1 MHAWRRGPKYIDSQ
15 DGARIVGRVPEVI
28 RCPRRLV
35 GDPSAPLPL
44 RRNCPPRW
52 RDRTSMHCEGSIMN
66 WSNIETG
73 WNDFKANAKQQ
84 WSKLSDQQ
92 ISDTLGKREQLS
104 ASVQQAYA
112 LSKEETERQVSDW
125 QSKQVEKK
133 TASGNS

>member
-1 MHAWRRGPKYIDSQ
+1 
-15 DGARIVGRVPEVI
+15 
-28 RCPRRLV
+28 
-35 GDPSAPLPL
+35 
-44 RRNCPPRW
+44 
-52 RDRTSMHCEGSIMN
+52 MN

-73 WNDFKANAKQQ
+73 WNEFKANAKQQ

-92 ISDTLGKREQLS
+92 ISDTRGKREQLS

-133 TASGNS
+133 AASGNS